1 MDLLLIAGV
10 VMMVLS
16 LLGMSG
22 LVAALR
28 SVAWVLLVLALVV
41 IALSFIF

>member
-22 LVAALR
+22 LVGALR
-28 SVAWVLLVLALVV
+28 SFAWVLLVLALVV
-41 IALSFIF
+41 ITLSFIF